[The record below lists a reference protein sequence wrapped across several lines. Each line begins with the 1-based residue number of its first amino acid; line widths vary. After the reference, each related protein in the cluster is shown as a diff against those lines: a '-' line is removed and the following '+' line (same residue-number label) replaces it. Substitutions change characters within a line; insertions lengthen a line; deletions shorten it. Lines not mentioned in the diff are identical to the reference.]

1 MISDPELVRLLKEGD
16 EGSFE
21 YIFNLYFEKLCL
33 FAESITRS
41 HDAAEEIVEN
51 LFLQLW
57 LNCTINPVKKSVKS
71 YLYQSTY
78 NNCLKYV
85 ARQKKRMIRIGET
98 ETDEQIPEL
107 QNSEYPVANLIL
119 KEIESAAEKI
129 IEDMPEQ
136 CRRIYLLNRDHDL
149 KYDEIARELHVTS
162 GTVKTQMS
170 RAYAKLR
177 KGLSEF
183 LYIFL

>member
-1 MISDPELVRLLKEGD
+1 MLTDTELIQLLKEGD
-16 EGSFE
+16 ESSFE
-21 YIFNLYFEKLCL
+21 HIFSLYFEKLCL
-33 FAESITRS
+33 FAESLTRD
-41 HDAAEEIVEN
+41 HDTAEEIVEN

-57 LNCTINPVKKSVKS
+57 INCKINPIEKSIKS

-85 ARQKKRMIRIGET
+85 SRQKKGMVRISDNAAGGNIN
-98 ETDEQIPEL
+98 DL
-107 QNSEYPVANLIL
+107 QTPDYPVANLIL
-119 KEIESAAEKI
+119 KEIETRADSI
-129 IEDMPEQ
+129 IQSLPEQ
-136 CRRIYLLNRDHDL
+136 CRKIYLLNRDHDL
-149 KYDEIARELHVTS
+149 KYDEIARNLNITA

>member
-1 MISDPELVRLLKEGD
+1 MVSDPELVQHLKEGD
-16 EGSFE
+16 ESSFE
-21 YIFNLYFEKLCL
+21 RIFNLYFEKLCL
-33 FAESITRS
+33 FAESITRN
-41 HDAAEEIVEN
+41 HNAAEEIVEN
-51 LFLQLW
+51 LFLHLW
-57 LNCTINPVKKSVKS
+57 INCTINPIEKSIKS

-85 ARQKKRMIRIGET
+85 SRQKKGMIRISDKET
-98 ETDEQIPEL
+98 GDEITDL
-107 QNSEYPVANLIL
+107 QTPEYPVANLIL
-119 KEIESAAEKI
+119 KEIESTAEKI
-129 IEDMPEQ
+129 IESMPEQ
-136 CRRIYLLNRDHDL
+136 CRKIYLLNRDHDL
-149 KYDEIARELHVTS
+149 KYDEIALKLNVTS

>member
-1 MISDPELVRLLKEGD
+1 MISDPELVQLLKEGD

-33 FAESITRS
+33 FAESITRN

-57 LNCTINPVKKSVKS
+57 LKCTINPVEKSLKS

-78 NNCLKYV
+78 NNCLKYIS
-85 ARQKKRMIRIGET
+85 RQKKGIIRISDKET
-98 ETDEQIPEL
+98 EEQFINL
-107 QNSEYPVANLIL
+107 QTPEYPVANLIL

-129 IEDMPEQ
+129 IESMPEQ
-136 CRRIYLLNRDHDL
+136 CRKIYLLNRDHDL
-149 KYDEIARELHVTS
+149 KYDEIASELHITS